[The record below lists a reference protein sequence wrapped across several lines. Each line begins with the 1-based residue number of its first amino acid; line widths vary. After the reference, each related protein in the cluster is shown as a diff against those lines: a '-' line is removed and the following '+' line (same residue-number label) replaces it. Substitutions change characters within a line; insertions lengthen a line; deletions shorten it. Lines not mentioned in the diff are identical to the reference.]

1 MPSEHQKKRA
11 AKKKEMAK
19 VKRKILDISKTYKT
33 ECLSLKKV
41 LRL

>member
-19 VKRKILDISKTYKT
+19 VKRKILDIKT
-33 ECLSLKKV
+33 SLKLIKPNV
-41 LRL
+41 CL